1 MEDGEIESQSKRL
14 LLEINKLQKEL
25 EEIQSKCKHT
35 HFKVEL
41 REFSLVKICISCN
54 LKLGYPNQQERENS
68 GYI

>member
-14 LLEINKLQKEL
+14 LVEINKLQKEL
-25 EEIQSKCKHT
+25 EEIQSICKHT

-41 REFSLVKICISCN
+41 KDGFLVKTCISCN
-54 LKLGYPNQQERENS
+54 LRLGYPNQQERENS